1 MRIRRYKNRC
11 AIDTKHRPKID
22 GSAIALTLVADLSRQ
37 RFRVQ
42 FS

>member
-11 AIDTKHRPKID
+11 AIDTKYRRKID
-22 GSAIALTLVADLSRQ
+22 GSAISLTLAADLSRQ

-42 FS
+42 FT